1 MGTGDESPAI
11 MPLTGPQFSEGASPH
26 ESGFTLDSVAGTQP
40 PSQTPSGACV
50 NCEKLNDK
58 CEKLKAGIRSLK
70 VKQANV
76 GELMRLYEQVA
87 LTHARTGGL
96 RTGSLCR
103 FVAATSSAPRM
114 NAIAGHC
121 E

>member
-87 LTHARTGGL
+87 LTHARTGG
-96 RTGSLCR
+96 
-103 FVAATSSAPRM
+103 
-114 NAIAGHC
+114 
-121 E
+121 